1 MPNIAAIFK
10 AETARIARK
19 EVRAEA
25 DRLKSAIAT
34 QRSELANLKRVVGAL
49 QKELRSVS
57 RELAKQTKSLQAGP
71 AAQQDKD
78 ATEFRF
84 SARGL
89 ASNRKR
95 LGLSAEDFGL
105 LVGASGQSVYLW
117 ESGRSKPRTSNLAVL
132 ASLRTLGKR
141 EAAARLADLR
151 SDA

>member
-19 EVRAEA
+19 EMRAEA

-71 AAQQDKD
+71 AAQPDKD

-105 LVGASGQSVYLW
+105 LVGTSGQSVYLW
-117 ESGRSKPRTSNLAVL
+117 ESGRSKPRTSNLAAL

-141 EAAARLADLR
+141 EAAARLADMR
-151 SDA
+151 SET

>member
-25 DRLKSAIAT
+25 DRLKSAMVT
-34 QRSELANLKRVVGAL
+34 QRGEIASLKRQVEAL
-49 QKELRSVS
+49 QKELRNVS
-57 RELAKQTKSLQAGP
+57 RQVAKQSKSLQVS
-71 AAQQDKD
+71 AAALPDKD
-78 ATEFRF
+78 ATGFRF
-84 SARGL
+84 SAKGL

-105 LVGASGQSVYLW
+105 LVGTSGQSIYLW
-117 ESGRSKPRTSNLAVL
+117 ESGRSKPRPGNLATL

-141 EAAARLADLR
+141 EAATRLEQLKAK
-151 SDA
+151 S